1 MGWEQ
6 GQAELVPTVILGRSR
21 ARKGLHPQRSLVGQ
35 ILWPILERRK
45 EVYDSFYTMMVK
57 TMTPEGSL
65 GGLA

>member
-21 ARKGLHPQRSLVGQ
+21 ARQGLHPQQSLVGQ